1 VEEREGG
8 EAVGMLVLVQIAEN
22 LMVLMPCDLVAVL
35 RQREVIREHA
45 DPATVV
51 VHCLI
56 LSG

>member
-1 VEEREGG
+1 
-8 EAVGMLVLVQIAEN
+8 MLVLVQIAEN

-56 LSG
+56 HQQHE